1 MRVSSVHTSLLSLFL
16 TLSLSFDLVSSA
28 KAPLLI
34 NPLGLAPL
42 PSVKQAT
49 KAAAAVGLDLGNIQG
64 DILIGMMKNKELF
77 FFFQI
82 NDVPTFKSHLSMD
95 IHPLVTNVT
104 ELLSNDSQP
113 ATLVNIA
120 FSQAGLNALGINDQ
134 LGDSLFSAGQAAG
147 AADLGDGPGAGTG
160 NWEPAFVAGTIHG
173 VLILA
178 SSTTDNINSQLASLQ
193 ATLGTSIT
201 ESYRL
206 LGEARPGDQNGHEHF
221 GFKDG
226 ISQPMINGFNG
237 VNGVPLFPTQSPGI
251 DAGHILLGETGDGTS
266 RPSWAKDGSFL
277 VFRQLKQLVPEFN
290 NFLVANAPNDMTPE
304 LLGARMVGRWKSG
317 APVFLSPLADDPE
330 LGNDPARNNNFNY
343 TSSDPG
349 FVFTSDQ
356 EKCPFS
362 AHIRK
367 TNPRADFAIQSPF
380 PNHIMRSGIPYGP
393 EVSLAEAAAGVSDNS
408 VERGLAFVAYQ
419 SDISVG
425 FRTLQHVWAN
435 NQQFVFGKNISN
447 NPGVGFDPIT
457 GANQG
462 AARNVTGLDPNSANG
477 VITLQTDFVISRG
490 GEYFFSPPISAL
502 LTPLGA

>member
-1 MRVSSVHTSLLSLFL
+1 MKVSSIHRSLLLA
-16 TLSLSFDLVSSA
+16 LSFSFDLVTSA

-34 NPLGLAPL
+34 NPPGLAPL
-42 PSVKQAT
+42 PSLKQAT
-49 KAAAAVGLDLGNIQG
+49 AAAAAAGLELGNIQG
-64 DILIGMMKNKELF
+64 DILIGMKKDKELF
-77 FFFQI
+77 FFFHI
-82 NDVPTFKSHLSMD
+82 NDVPTFRSHLSAD
-95 IHPLVTNVT
+95 IHPLVTDVT
-104 ELLSNDSQP
+104 ELLSNDTQP

-120 FSQAGLNALGINDQ
+120 FSQAGLNTLGVTDQ

-160 NWEPAFVAGTIHG
+160 NWEPAFVTGTIHG

-193 ATLGTSIT
+193 ATLGSSIT

-206 LGEARPGDQNGHEHF
+206 LGEARPDDQNGHEHF

-237 VNGVPLFPTQSPGI
+237 VINGVPLFPTQSPAI
-251 DAGHILLGETGDGTS
+251 DAGHILLGESGDRSMDS
-266 RPSWAKDGSFL
+266 RPPWAKDGSFL
-277 VFRQLKQLVPEFN
+277 VFRQLKQLVPEFD
-290 NFLVANAPNDMTPE
+290 NFLVANTPSDMTPE

-317 APVFLSPLADDPE
+317 APIFLSPHADDPD
-330 LGNDPARNNNFNY
+330 LGNNSTRNNNFNY
-343 TSSDPG
+343 TSSDPD
-349 FVFTSDQ
+349 FIFESNQ
-356 EKCPFS
+356 ERCPFS

-367 TNPRADFAIQSPF
+367 TNPRADFTIQSPF
-380 PNHIMRSGIPYGP
+380 PNHIIRSGIPYGP
-393 EVSLAEAAAGVSDNS
+393 EVSPAEAAAGVST

-425 FRTLQHVWAN
+425 FHTLQNVWAN
-435 NQQFVFGKNISN
+435 NQNFVFGKNIST
-447 NPGVGFDPIT
+447 NPGIGFDPII

-462 AARNVTGLDPNSANG
+462 AARNVTGLDPSSANG
-477 VITLQTDFVISRG
+477 VITMLTDFVVSRG

>member
-1 MRVSSVHTSLLSLFL
+1 M
-16 TLSLSFDLVSSA
+16 
-28 KAPLLI
+28 K
-34 NPLGLAPL
+34 
-42 PSVKQAT
+42 
-49 KAAAAVGLDLGNIQG
+49 
-64 DILIGMMKNKELF
+64 KNKELF

-82 NDVPTFKSHLSMD
+82 NDAPTFRSHLSAD

-104 ELLSNDSQP
+104 ELLSNDTQP

-120 FSQAGLNALGINDQ
+120 FSQAGLNALGVTDQ

-160 NWEPAFVAGTIHG
+160 NWEPAFVPGTIHG

-206 LGEARPGDQNGHEHF
+206 LGEARPDDQNGHE
-221 GFKDG
+221 
-226 ISQPMINGFNG
+226 P
-237 VNGVPLFPTQSPGI
+237 VNGVPLFPTQSPAI
-251 DAGHILLGETGDGTS
+251 DAGHILLGEAGDGTT

-290 NFLVANAPNDMTPE
+290 SFLQTNAPSDMTPE

-317 APVFLSPLADDPE
+317 APIFLSPEADDPV
-330 LGNDPARNNNFNY
+330 LGNDPNRNNNFNY
-343 TSSDPG
+343 TSSDAG

-367 TNPRADFAIQSPF
+367 TNPRADFTIQSPF
-380 PNHIMRSGIPYGP
+380 PNHIIRSGIPYGP
-393 EVSLAEAAAGVSDNS
+393 EVSDAEAAAGVSDNS

-425 FRTLQHVWAN
+425 FHTLQHVWAN
-435 NQQFVFGKNISN
+435 NPGFVFGKNIST
-447 NPGVGFDPIT
+447 PGFDPII
-457 GANQG
+457 GANEG
-462 AARNVTGLDPNSANG
+462 AARPVTGLDPNSADG
-477 VITLQTDFVISRG
+477 TITLQTDFVVSRG

>member
-1 MRVSSVHTSLLSLFL
+1 MKVSRPHISLLLA
-16 TLSLSFDLVSSA
+16 LSVSFDVVVG
-28 KAPLLI
+28 KAGILI
-34 NPLGLAPL
+34 NPPGLAPL
-42 PSVKQAT
+42 PSVQQAT
-49 KAAAAVGLDLGNIQG
+49 TAAAAVGLDLGNIQG
-64 DILIGMMKNKELF
+64 DILIGMKKNKELF

-82 NDVPTFKSHLSMD
+82 NDAPTFRSHLSAD

-104 ELLSNDSQP
+104 ELLSNDTQP

-120 FSQAGLNALGINDQ
+120 FSQAGLNALGVTDQ
-134 LGDSLFSAGQAAG
+134 LGDSLFSTGQAAG

-160 NWEPAFVAGTIHG
+160 NWEPAFVPGTIHG

-206 LGEARPGDQNGHEHF
+206 LGEARPDDQNGHEHF

-237 VNGVPLFPTQSPGI
+237 AVNGVPLFPTQSPAI
-251 DAGHILLGETGDGTS
+251 DAGHILLGETGDNTT

-290 NFLVANAPNDMTPE
+290 NFLVANAPSDMTPE

-317 APVFLSPLADDPE
+317 APIFLSPQADDPD
-330 LGNDPARNNNFNY
+330 LGNDPTRNNNFNY

-367 TNPRADFAIQSPF
+367 TNPRADFTTQSPF
-380 PNHIMRSGIPYGP
+380 PNHIIRASIPYGP
-393 EVSLAEAAAGVSDNS
+393 EVSDAEAAAGVSDNS

-419 SDISVG
+419 SDISLG
-425 FRTLQHVWAN
+425 FHTLQNVWAN
-435 NQQFVFGKNISN
+435 NQNFVFGKNITA
-447 NPGVGFDPIT
+447 PGFDPII

-462 AARNVTGLDPNSANG
+462 AARPVTGLDPNSADG
-477 VITLQTDFVISRG
+477 TITMQTDFVVSRG